1 MAGQR
6 FARVVVALLV
16 VGGWA
21 TLLSGLYLQPAS
33 ADPELDLEA
42 GGSFAAGLTVYLPAL
57 ALSVALLVALG
68 IVVLAGRVLSGI
80 VGITA
85 GVVVA
90 LFAWWVS
97 AQGYLTAYLPGLGDL
112 LGPAAVLGAAAAAVS
127 LVGMALTG
135 EPTAAAA
142 SEDHEAAARQ

>member
-42 GGSFAAGLTVYLPAL
+42 GGSFAAEQGR
-57 ALSVALLVALG
+57 G
-68 IVVLAGRVLSGI
+68 I
-80 VGITA
+80 
-85 GVVVA
+85 
-90 LFAWWVS
+90 
-97 AQGYLTAYLPGLGDL
+97 
-112 LGPAAVLGAAAAAVS
+112 GA
-127 LVGMALTG
+127 
-135 EPTAAAA
+135 
-142 SEDHEAAARQ
+142 H